1 MLDLVQA
8 NRGQLAESG
17 VPDAAIDV
25 SGLCT
30 VCRQDAFFS
39 HRGSG
44 GVTGRQINFL
54 MLKGDPF
61 CKVLFVNED
70 VTRVH

>member
-8 NRGQLAESG
+8 NRGQLIDCG
-17 VPDAAIDV
+17 IPDASIDA

-30 VCRQDAFFS
+30 VCREDDFFS

-54 MLKGDPF
+54 MLKGDPI
-61 CKVLFVNED
+61 CKALLLND
-70 VTRVH
+70 DLCHIH